1 MNLFKEKVAI
11 VTGGASGIG
20 RALCEELGRLGAM
33 VFVTD
38 INAEGAQQVTSSI
51 NSHGGRAR
59 MACLDVTQ
67 AEDLEKLIQEV
78 ASEHGRLDYMFNNA
92 GIGIMGEFRNMNL
105 DHWKRVVGVNL
116 WGVIQGTNAAYKI
129 MCQQGYGHIVN
140 TASAAGLL
148 PGAMGTVYNT
158 TKHAVVG
165 LSTSLHAESAAYGV
179 NVSVVCPGFIQTP
192 IFKSMVSVGIN
203 KDQAAKMLASVKMM
217 DAGKCARIIV
227 NGVARNKPIIP
238 VTTLIH
244 VFWLLYR
251 MAPNLLINLIRKKA
265 KKDLSLLSD
274 PREMICDQKTTN
286 V

>member
-1 MNLFKEKVAI
+1 MNLFKNKVAI

-33 VFVTD
+33 VVVTD
-38 INAEGAQQVTSSI
+38 INAEGVQQVTSSI
-51 NSHGGRAR
+51 NSNGGRAR
-59 MACLDVTQ
+59 IACLDVTQ

-105 DHWKRVVGVNL
+105 DHWKRVVDINL
-116 WGVIQGTNAAYKI
+116 WGVIQGTYAAYKI

-192 IFKSMVSVGIN
+192 IFQSMESVGIN
-203 KDQAAKMLASVKMM
+203 KDLAAKMLASVKMM
-217 DAGKCARIIV
+217 DAGKCARIIL

-265 KKDLSLLSD
+265 RKDLSLLSD